1 MLALAVRRGFLARQ
15 IPQAPQGPVG
25 VVRRRGRIS
34 FLMVTVAVA
43 LGLSACSSNPAAP
56 SVRTQG
62 SPTESASSVA
72 RGDMSEQPSASA
84 LRHVGGFKYAYVVAS
99 VTEDLDVSRISV
111 GSAAAPPPEVLAA
124 CKGIPNVPA
133 WDTETSA
140 FASAQVTI
148 SYTGAIATRL
158 ILGLADG
165 LNPAYRNLFQSTAVQ
180 LPEGSWACGTAT
192 LTNVQP
198 GQQLTLPVWFIMGNV
213 ITNAHPQLTED
224 EKAVWGWRGFGGDLD
239 GVLPTS
245 MSAFGAGAAE
255 CSLRSNGMHSGGQTL
270 LARGLTLLAQGT
282 PPTVYDY
289 PDGRSASCS
298 ALSTS

>member
-1 MLALAVRRGFLARQ
+1 VPALAVRREFLARQ
-15 IPQAPQGPVG
+15 VPQAPQGPAG
-25 VVRRRGRIS
+25 VVRRRRRIS

-43 LGLSACSSNPAAP
+43 LGLSACSSNPPRP
-56 SVRTQG
+56 SVNTQR
-62 SPTESASSVA
+62 SQTDSASSVTT
-72 RGDMSEQPSASA
+72 GDMPAERSASA

-99 VTEDLDVSRISV
+99 VTEDLAVSRISV

-124 CKGIPNVPA
+124 CKGVPNAPA

-140 FASAQVTI
+140 YASAQVTI

-158 ILGLADG
+158 ILGLGDG

-192 LTNVQP
+192 LTDVKP
-198 GQQLTLPVWFIMGNV
+198 GQQVTLPVWFIMGKV

-255 CSLRSNGMHSGGQTL
+255 CSLRSNGRQSGGSTL

-289 PDGRSASCS
+289 PDGRSVSCS